1 MPSSPPRVSQKIE
14 PNSPQ
19 PPPPMAAPDDDR
31 PRRGPLLFR
40 LPRRQFQPALPSR
53 RRKMVVVR
61 LGDRRGWRSGRRI
74 LVGFLRRVQLR
85 WLVGQYRKALKRV
98 TACYVALMRD
108 LIDGAATMETVRSQ
122 MLMESYF
129 TVPMVPITV
138 ANCANYYKV

>member
-1 MPSSPPRVSQKIE
+1 M
-14 PNSPQ
+14 
-19 PPPPMAAPDDDR
+19 
-31 PRRGPLLFR
+31 
-40 LPRRQFQPALPSR
+40 
-53 RRKMVVVR
+53 
-61 LGDRRGWRSGRRI
+61 
-74 LVGFLRRVQLR
+74 GFLRRVQLR

-138 ANCANYYKV
+138 ANCANYYKF